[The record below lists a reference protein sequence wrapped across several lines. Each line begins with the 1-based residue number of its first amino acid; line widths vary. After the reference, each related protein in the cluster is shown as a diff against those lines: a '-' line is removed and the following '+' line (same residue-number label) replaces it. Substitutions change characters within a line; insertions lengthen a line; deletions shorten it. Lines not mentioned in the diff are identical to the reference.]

1 MAYRLS
7 KVSFI
12 PDNSVSFYSI
22 EFYRMSWRLKRGE
35 DFNVFFSFQC
45 LKGPFGLRGEGG
57 GVEGSRVKLAENRL
71 ILGQLYYTPPLS
83 PSIQTDHKGPCVEL
97 FS

>member
-1 MAYRLS
+1 MPSS
-7 KVSFI
+7 KQEG
-12 PDNSVSFYSI
+12 PSVGHQHTKYS
-22 EFYRMSWRLKRGE
+22 SKRKALHM
-35 DFNVFFSFQC
+35 DPY
-45 LKGPFGLRGEGG
+45 GPFGLRGEGG